1 MSACARSIPVTT
13 CSDAHCTFEIKS
25 KQMEELLTLLK
36 THIEASLGMQQEIL
50 EILREIRDGTKSE
63 EVVSGFWVFYR

>member
-1 MSACARSIPVTT
+1 MSACARSIPVTP
-13 CSDAHCTFEIKS
+13 SSLAHCTFEIQS
-25 KQMEELLTLLK
+25 KQMDEFMTLLK

-63 EVVSGFWVFYR
+63 EVVSGFGVFYR